1 MVEET
6 TEVLGETIAV
16 LEDSTMNNVGIE
28 HYSCMYDTLAEGKN
42 SRNRTLY
49 VRYIVW
55 RQK

>member
-49 VRYIVW
+49 VRYIV
-55 RQK
+55 